1 MLFTVSKPEISKY
14 HEVKNMKVNQCGLL
28 STPTHFLTLA
38 SVITSIYLTHISQ
51 VVKFK
56 LFPLH
61 QMRKVDMGQWPET
74 ARGGIKN

>member
-38 SVITSIYLTHISQ
+38 SVIPSIYLTHISQ
-51 VVKFK
+51 VDVAMIANKIIIFI
-56 LFPLH
+56 FPSYPPFT
-61 QMRKVDMGQWPET
+61 MR
-74 ARGGIKN
+74 